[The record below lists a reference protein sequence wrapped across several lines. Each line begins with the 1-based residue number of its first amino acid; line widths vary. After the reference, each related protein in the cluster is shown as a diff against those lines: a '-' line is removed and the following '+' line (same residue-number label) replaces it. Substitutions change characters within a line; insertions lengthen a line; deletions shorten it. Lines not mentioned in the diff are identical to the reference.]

1 MAAGSIGSIS
11 NDLMRAKNA
20 KAKAF
25 GGRPINRNIG
35 WLEFSRYYQVK
46 AQICRMQVAALLLI
60 GLAAVLTLLKHAPNE
75 PAYQGR
81 RISYWFA
88 QYVQK
93 TSRFSEATNAI
104 LHLGDQASPYL
115 ARVIEKSVSPWR
127 RDYNAIWRLLPESIA
142 GRLPAPI

>member
-75 PAYQGR
+75 PIKDGESVIGSRNTFRKHPGFRKR
-81 RISYWFA
+81 RMPSF
-88 QYVQK
+88 
-93 TSRFSEATNAI
+93 T
-104 LHLGDQASPYL
+104 LGIKQAH
-115 ARVIEKSVSPWR
+115 
-127 RDYNAIWRLLPESIA
+127 IWR
-142 GRLPAPI
+142 G